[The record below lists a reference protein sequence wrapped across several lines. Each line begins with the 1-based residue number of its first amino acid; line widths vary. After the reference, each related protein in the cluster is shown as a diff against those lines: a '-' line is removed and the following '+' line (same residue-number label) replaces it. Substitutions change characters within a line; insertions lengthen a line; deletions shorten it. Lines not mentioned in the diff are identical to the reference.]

1 MVIEDSNSLYFLS
14 QKEPNIVEISS
25 FPDTGATS
33 ACLYLCS
40 KYLKLHPED
49 LSTIFFSEK
58 NAPNAEYLSTLF
70 FREEV
75 ARATTVLYDTNEA
88 KLSLDYLA
96 EIAKYSSLIIID
108 DFYNFILHKNYA
120 FIRDFMKKLL
130 KISME
135 NAATIII
142 VNQKRYVVGSREYK
156 FSSIEAIKTLYWEH
170 LEPFVKTRLE
180 VSKDNN
186 RNIHIT
192 MKSIKKKPREDDFA
206 SFLGSMGRFILEA

>member
-1 MVIEDSNSLYFLS
+1 MVIEDANSLDFLS
-14 QKEPNIVEISS
+14 QKGANIVEISS

-40 KYLKLHPED
+40 KYLNLHPEE

-88 KLSLDYLA
+88 KLNLDYLA

-108 DFYNFILHKNYA
+108 DFYNFILHKNYT

-130 KISME
+130 KISVE
-135 NAATIII
+135 STATVVL
-142 VNQKRYVVGSREYK
+142 VNQNRYIVDSREYK
-156 FSSIEAIKTLYWEH
+156 FGSTEATKTLYWEH
-170 LEPFVKTRLE
+170 LEPFVKIRLE
-180 VSKDNN
+180 VYKDDI
-186 RNIHIT
+186 RDIHIA
-192 MKSIKKKPREDDFA
+192 MKSIKEKPREDDFA
-206 SFLGSMGRFILEA
+206 SFLGSMGRLEA

>member
-1 MVIEDSNSLYFLS
+1 MVIEDDNSLDFLS
-14 QKEPNIVEISS
+14 QKGANIVEISS
-25 FPDTGATS
+25 FPDTGSTS

-40 KYLKLHPED
+40 KYLNLHPEE

-108 DFYNFILHKNYA
+108 YFYNFILHKNYT

-130 KISME
+130 KISVE
-135 NAATIII
+135 NATIIVL
-142 VNQKRYVVGSREYK
+142 VNQNRYIVDSREYK
-156 FSSIEAIKTLYWEH
+156 FGSTEATKTLYW
-170 LEPFVKTRLE
+170 
-180 VSKDNN
+180 
-186 RNIHIT
+186 
-192 MKSIKKKPREDDFA
+192 
-206 SFLGSMGRFILEA
+206 

>member
-1 MVIEDSNSLYFLS
+1 MVIEDDNSLDFLS
-14 QKEPNIVEISS
+14 QKGANIVEISS

-40 KYLKLHPED
+40 KYLKLHTEE
-49 LSTIFFSEK
+49 LSTIFFSGK

-88 KLSLDYLA
+88 KLSLDYLD

-108 DFYNFILHKNYA
+108 DFYNFILHKNYT

-130 KISME
+130 KISVE
-135 NAATIII
+135 NATIIVL
-142 VNQKRYVVGSREYK
+142 VNQNRYIVDSREYK
-156 FSSIEAIKTLYWEH
+156 FGSTEATKTLYWEH
-170 LEPFVKTRLE
+170 LEAFVKIRLE
-180 VSKDNN
+180 VYKDDN
-186 RNIHIT
+186 RDIHIA
-192 MKSIKKKPREDDFA
+192 MKSIKEKPREDDFA
-206 SFLGSMGRFILEA
+206 SFLGSMGRLEA

>member
-1 MVIEDSNSLYFLS
+1 MVIEDDNSLDFLS
-14 QKEPNIVEISS
+14 QKGANIVEISS

-40 KYLKLHPED
+40 KYLKLHTEE
-49 LSTIFFSEK
+49 LSTIFFSVK

-108 DFYNFILHKNYA
+108 DFYNFILHKNYT

-130 KISME
+130 KISVE
-135 NAATIII
+135 NATIIVL
-142 VNQKRYVVGSREYK
+142 VNQNRYIVDSREYK
-156 FSSIEAIKTLYWEH
+156 FGSTEATKTLYWEH
-170 LEPFVKTRLE
+170 LEAFVKIRLE
-180 VSKDNN
+180 VYKDDN
-186 RNIHIT
+186 RDIHIA
-192 MKSIKKKPREDDFA
+192 MKSIKEKPREDDFA
-206 SFLGSMGRFILEA
+206 SFLGSIGRLEA